1 MAKKKSGKK
10 AKARSK
16 SQARRIAAQEESV
29 AQHAT
34 ESDVAGELPSDED
47 GYLIPPDAEA
57 EEAPA
62 VVVADYSAGGEIA
75 EPTKVLKISNDRR
88 ARKAEQRAN
97 LEK

>member
-16 SQARRIAAQEESV
+16 SQSRRIAAQTEGV

-34 ESDVAGELPSDED
+34 ESEVAGELPSDED
-47 GYLIPPDAEA
+47 GYLVPPAPEAEA
-57 EEAPA
+57 APA

-75 EPTKVLKISNDRR
+75 EPTKVMNVSNDRR

>member
-16 SQARRIAAQEESV
+16 SQSRRIAAQEESV
-29 AQHAT
+29 VEHDT
-34 ESDVAGELPSDED
+34 TSDVAGELPSDED
-47 GYLIPPDAEA
+47 GYLVPPVAEA

-75 EPTKVLKISNDRR
+75 EPTKVLNTSNDRR
-88 ARKAEQRAN
+88 ARKAQQRAD